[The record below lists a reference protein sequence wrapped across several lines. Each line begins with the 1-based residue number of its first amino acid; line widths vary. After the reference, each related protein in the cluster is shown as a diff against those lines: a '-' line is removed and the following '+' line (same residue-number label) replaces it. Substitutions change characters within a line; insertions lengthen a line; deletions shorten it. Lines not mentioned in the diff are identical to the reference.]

1 MPQKGSWNIE
11 QTVVYLTVLN
21 CPVDP
26 VSVKNEEKR
35 QAYGQSPLCN
45 RPTDLVQAATR
56 TA

>member
-26 VSVKNEEKR
+26 VSVKDEEKR
-35 QAYGQSPLCN
+35 QAYGQSPHMQPPE
-45 RPTDLVQAATR
+45 RPS
-56 TA
+56 